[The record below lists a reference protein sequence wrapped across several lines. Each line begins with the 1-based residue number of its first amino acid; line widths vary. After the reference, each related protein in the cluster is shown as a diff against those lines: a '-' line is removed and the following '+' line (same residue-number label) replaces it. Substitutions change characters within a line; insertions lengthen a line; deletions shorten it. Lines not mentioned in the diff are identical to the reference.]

1 MRKHHSKRPV
11 VRFAARL
18 VTAAAATS
26 ISLSAVLMAVG
37 GTPAYGAGVSSGDAA
52 DHFALDQLGK
62 PYQYGAA
69 GLSAYDCSGL
79 AYRAWRTVGVVLP
92 RAAAQQYDAGTH
104 VPLSQ
109 LRPGDLVFW
118 AGNNSQPS
126 TIYHVAIYAGYG
138 RVVHAPRSGTRVST
152 MSLQAWGQVMPLATR
167 P

>member
-11 VRFAARL
+11 VRFAARI
-18 VTAAAATS
+18 AIACAATTM
-26 ISLSAVLMAVG
+26 SLSALLLAAG
-37 GTPAYGAGVSSGDAA
+37 GTPAYAAGASSGDAA

-69 GLSAYDCSGL
+69 GLDAYDCSGL
-79 AYRAWRTVGVVLP
+79 TYRAWRSVGVALP
-92 RAAAQQYDAGTH
+92 RVAAQQYSAGTH

-109 LRPGDLVFW
+109 VRPGDLVFW
-118 AGNNSQPS
+118 ASNTSRPS

-138 RVVHAPRSGTRVST
+138 RVVHAPHTGTRVST
-152 MSLQAWGQVMPLATR
+152 MSLSSWGGVMPLATR